1 MNKARLKV
9 TLKCNK
15 TCEYCINKS
24 QEYRSKWTKISMVNE
39 VMWGQY
45 RSVVI
50 SGGEP
55 LMHDNLDNILYLV
68 RSSTDAPIYL
78 QTNGMLLTKPF
89 VKQIDNYIDGIGLS
103 IHDVDEF
110 KHLYTRFKDILRIKP
125 IQLYIQDTIAH
136 QYRFT
141 VEDWVSDGFAIRTW
155 SDGEFDETEEIFI
168 LKEN

>member
-39 VMWGQY
+39 VMWKQY

-55 LMHDNLDNILYLV
+55 LMQKTALYELLKLLDGYDIC
-68 RSSTDAPIYL
+68 
-78 QTNGMLLTKPF
+78 
-89 VKQIDNYIDGIGLS
+89 
-103 IHDVDEF
+103 
-110 KHLYTRFKDILRIKP
+110 LYTSYSENDVPHNIIEKLSYLKVGKFEIDRKTSRLP
-125 IQLYIQDTIAH
+125 Y
-136 QYRFT
+136 
-141 VEDWVSDGFAIRTW
+141 VGSDNQKFIRL
-155 SDGEFDETEEIFI
+155 G
-168 LKEN
+168 